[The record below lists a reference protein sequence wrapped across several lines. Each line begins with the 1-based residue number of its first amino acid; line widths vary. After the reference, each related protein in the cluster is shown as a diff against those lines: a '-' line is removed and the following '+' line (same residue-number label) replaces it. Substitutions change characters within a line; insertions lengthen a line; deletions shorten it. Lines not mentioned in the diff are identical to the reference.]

1 MKISILLAAYNGEK
15 YIREQIE
22 SVLSQTYAD
31 WELIAH
37 DDGSSDATPA
47 ILSEYASLYP
57 EKIRIIDAPPTG
69 SAKDNFFFLMNNT
82 DGQYVM
88 FCDQDDVWHA
98 DKLEKTIAEMQSIEE
113 ELSPETPILVFSEL
127 RVTDENMNT
136 LCPTLSEYQHLDCS
150 RTSFNKLLLQNV
162 ATGCTVMINRAL
174 LELARV
180 ENSKGIVMHD
190 WWCAL
195 IASRFGVL
203 SFISEPLADYRQ
215 HSENSVG
222 ALNAGSAEYMM
233 KRLSKTDRIKSD
245 LLATRV
251 QSGRFAEQFEDDFA
265 LEYAKLGSSSR
276 LSRLAFYGKNDMW
289 KSGFMR
295 NLTLFI

>member
-22 SVLSQTYAD
+22 SVLSQTYAN

-136 LCPTLSEYQHLDCS
+136 L
-150 RTSFNKLLLQNV
+150 
-162 ATGCTVMINRAL
+162 
-174 LELARV
+174 
-180 ENSKGIVMHD
+180 
-190 WWCAL
+190 
-195 IASRFGVL
+195 
-203 SFISEPLADYRQ
+203 
-215 HSENSVG
+215 
-222 ALNAGSAEYMM
+222 
-233 KRLSKTDRIKSD
+233 
-245 LLATRV
+245 
-251 QSGRFAEQFEDDFA
+251 
-265 LEYAKLGSSSR
+265 
-276 LSRLAFYGKNDMW
+276 
-289 KSGFMR
+289 
-295 NLTLFI
+295 